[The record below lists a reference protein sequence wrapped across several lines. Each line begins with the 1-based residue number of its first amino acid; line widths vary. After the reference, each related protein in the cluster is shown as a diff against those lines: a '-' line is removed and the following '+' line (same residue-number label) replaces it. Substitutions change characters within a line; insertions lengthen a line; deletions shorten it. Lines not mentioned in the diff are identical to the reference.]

1 MSSVSSM
8 FGSVAVQSHAE
19 PALTQADHASN
30 ATAFAEGGAAQ
41 SLLSSGEKAVLMSLS
56 DTFAA
61 NGLAGLAEGVAAAGL
76 LSAYANPANGGSFLG
91 GAYPSFASSVASQV
105 ATAFG
110 SLLGG
115 FAQRAADVIGGALTQ
130 DAATGLL
137 ESCRDSQRGL
147 MGAVDQLFGAPND
160 ANIDRV
166 ENAIANTDLSRL
178 SSAQRSTFLA
188 MVGFATADGHV
199 SRAEAN
205 ALVNYLHMAS
215 GATGTQWTVNQS
227 GDQAHIDLG
236 NYTLD
241 LNKADSSFVLTN
253 KATGETTRIW
263 GDPHFEINGQQIGMF
278 KGPMTLNLDDGTKIT
293 IYPKSSTDG
302 KNVSYTNQLV
312 ITRGDRALGVTGLDQ
327 QTGDPLN
334 IAQTP
339 VGGRLIDLLAPDGT
353 EVYENAGGQG
363 ASSWLELQGFSLQSI
378 SSESLTAI

>member
-8 FGSVAVQSHAE
+8 FGNVALQSHAE
-19 PALTQADHASN
+19 PSLIDLAAS
-30 ATAFAEGGAAQ
+30 AAPAFAGNGGGART
-41 SLLSSGEKAVLMSLS
+41 SLSSGEKAVLATLA
-56 DTFAA
+56 DVFAT
-61 NGLAGLAEGVAAAGL
+61 NGLAAMAEGVASAGL
-76 LSAYANPANGGSFLG
+76 LSAYANPANAGSLLG
-91 GAYPSFASSVASQV
+91 GGYPGLASGIAAQV

-137 ESCRDSQRGL
+137 ESSRDGNQGL
-147 MGAVDQLFGAPND
+147 FGAVDRLFGGAND

-166 ENAIANTDLSRL
+166 ENAIARTDLSQL
-178 SSAQRSTFLA
+178 SSAQRATFLM

-205 ALVNYLHMAS
+205 VLVNYLDLAS
-215 GATGTQWTVNQS
+215 GATGSQWTVNQS
-227 GDQAHIDLG
+227 GDRAHIDLG

-263 GDPHFEINGQQIGMF
+263 GDPHFEINGQQIGTF

-293 IYPKSSTDG
+293 IYPKASTDG

-312 ITRGDRALGVTGLDQ
+312 ITRGDRAMDVAGLDQ
-327 QTGDPLN
+327 QTGDPLD
-334 IAQTP
+334 IAQSP
-339 VGGRLIDLLAPDGT
+339 IGGQLIDLLAPDGA
-353 EVYENAGGQG
+353 ELYENAGGQG
-363 ASSWLELQGFSLQSI
+363 ASSWFELQGFSLQSI
-378 SSESLTAI
+378 SSESLAAI